1 MELVLAWIERS
12 TLSLYMGYIKEK
24 KIVEKI
30 FIKKEGGVPLM
41 KSAIFFILVHF

>member
-30 FIKKEGGVPLM
+30 FIKKEGGGTRNTHPLM
-41 KSAIFFILVHF
+41 